1 MSNDL
6 DALPEYRDN
15 PFIARL
21 PPLLSESESWQAL
34 ADPPIHR
41 EEERQYAPHLRA
53 HCILRLTRYFEPLT
67 QHLQLQEAFST
78 TLRQGYISRN
88 PLTTDYIHRLQD
100 GYDRVVQRDLS
111 AGRHRVRSTATSFAL
126 VGCSGVG
133 KSTAI
138 ERLLELYPQIIT
150 HEAPFSLQQI
160 VWLKLDCPYLGSPKQ
175 LCISFFKA
183 VDDLLG
189 TNYLAKHGDTRISID
204 AMMVQMAH
212 VANLHAV
219 GTLIID
225 EIQHLRQAK
234 STGADAMLNFLVTLV
249 NTIGIPVIIIGTLGA
264 LPLLQGDFRQARR
277 ASGHGSLIWE
287 RMEPG
292 PAWDH
297 FIDRM
302 WQYQWSRVATPLTG
316 ELRDVLYDESQGIL
330 DIVITLFMLTQL
342 RVLQLGVTRK
352 RPELIDAGLLR
363 HVAGESLR
371 MIQPMIDALKR
382 NDRVAIARYDDIRPL
397 QDHVRQAFSDAL
409 VRLAPDR
416 PTQVPA
422 PAPAESS
429 GTPDPILGALA
440 GLGLAPDIAG
450 VLLAEAR
457 AASPGASPLEL
468 VAGISDKLR
477 QRGPEVQPVKPRR
490 ATKTKPAAAADDL
503 RSIVAAGKAAGRS
516 GYQALVEAGAVK
528 PPLRDFAL

>member
-1 MSNDL
+1 MINDL

-15 PFIARL
+15 PFIAGL
-21 PPLLSESESWQAL
+21 PPLLSAPESWQAL

-126 VGCSGVG
+126 IGCSGIG

-138 ERLLELYPQIIT
+138 ERLLELYPQIIA
-150 HEAPFSLQQI
+150 HEAPFSLQQV

-287 RMEPG
+287 RIEPG

-297 FIDRM
+297 FIERM
-302 WQYQWSRVATPLTG
+302 WRYQWTRVATPLTD
-316 ELRDVLYDESQGIL
+316 EIRAALYDESQGIL
-330 DIVITLFMLTQL
+330 DVVIKLFMLTQL

-352 RPELIDAGLLR
+352 RPELIDAGLLH

-382 NDRVAIARYDDIRPL
+382 NDRGAIARYDDIRPL

-409 VRLAPDR
+409 VRLAPG
-416 PTQVPA
+416 PSPAPGAA
-422 PAPAESS
+422 PAPDAA
-429 GTPDPILGALA
+429 DPILDALA
-440 GLGLAPDIAG
+440 SFGLAPDIAA

-457 AASPGASPLEL
+457 AAAPNATPLDL
-468 VAGISDKLR
+468 IAGISEKLR
-477 QRGPEVQPVKPRR
+477 QRGPEAQPVKPRR
-490 ATKTKPAAAADDL
+490 VVKPKPAVEAADL
-503 RSIVAAGKAAGRS
+503 RSIVATGKTVGHS
-516 GYQALVEAGAVK
+516 GYQALLAAGLVK
-528 PPLRDFAL
+528 PPLREFAL

>member
-1 MSNDL
+1 MINDL

-15 PFIARL
+15 PFIAGL
-21 PPLLSESESWQAL
+21 PPLLSAPESWQAL

-67 QHLQLQEAFST
+67 QHLQLQEALST

-100 GYDRVVQRDLS
+100 GYDRVVQRDLT

-126 VGCSGVG
+126 IGCSGIG

-138 ERLLELYPQIIT
+138 ERLLELYPQIIA

-234 STGADAMLNFLVTLV
+234 STGAEAERPWRHCTLRRYSSV
-249 NTIGIPVIIIGTLGA
+249 AGSCPAGLQRCAGA
-264 LPLLQGDFRQARR
+264 PGVWPLARSR
-277 ASGHGSLIWE
+277 RCTDGRCGNRSDS
-287 RMEPG
+287 RCPG
-292 PAWDH
+292 
-297 FIDRM
+297 
-302 WQYQWSRVATPLTG
+302 
-316 ELRDVLYDESQGIL
+316 
-330 DIVITLFMLTQL
+330 QL
-342 RVLQLGVTRK
+342 R
-352 RPELIDAGLLR
+352 P
-363 HVAGESLR
+363 
-371 MIQPMIDALKR
+371 
-382 NDRVAIARYDDIRPL
+382 
-397 QDHVRQAFSDAL
+397 
-409 VRLAPDR
+409 
-416 PTQVPA
+416 
-422 PAPAESS
+422 
-429 GTPDPILGALA
+429 GT
-440 GLGLAPDIAG
+440 
-450 VLLAEAR
+450 
-457 AASPGASPLEL
+457 
-468 VAGISDKLR
+468 
-477 QRGPEVQPVKPRR
+477 
-490 ATKTKPAAAADDL
+490 
-503 RSIVAAGKAAGRS
+503 
-516 GYQALVEAGAVK
+516 
-528 PPLRDFAL
+528 